1 MFMYQLSPEKIQ
13 ENFDKFTSL
22 CNKLGDRSPAVQKML
37 EDIGERMALSPA
49 SAKLDYHCAFPGG
62 LVDHSLRVLQN
73 AYKLMQA
80 YDMSFSKE
88 SMIISCLFH
97 DLGKIGD
104 EKDDYY
110 VTQKDDW
117 KYKRGEVFAYN
128 NELKYM
134 SVTDRSLW
142 LLQHYG
148 IRLDKD
154 EYLAISLSDGQY
166 VDANRN
172 YGMKE
177 PMLALI
183 VHQADVFSTRWEKE
197 NLKWRTK

>member
-1 MFMYQLSPEKIQ
+1 
-13 ENFDKFTSL
+13 
-22 CNKLGDRSPAVQKML
+22 
-37 EDIGERMALSPA
+37 
-49 SAKLDYHCAFPGG
+49 
-62 LVDHSLRVLQN
+62 
-73 AYKLMQA
+73 
-80 YDMSFSKE
+80 
-88 SMIISCLFH
+88 
-97 DLGKIGD
+97 
-104 EKDDYY
+104 

-166 VDANRN
+166 VDANKN
-172 YGMKE
+172 YAMKE

-197 NLKWRTK
+197 NLKSTAK